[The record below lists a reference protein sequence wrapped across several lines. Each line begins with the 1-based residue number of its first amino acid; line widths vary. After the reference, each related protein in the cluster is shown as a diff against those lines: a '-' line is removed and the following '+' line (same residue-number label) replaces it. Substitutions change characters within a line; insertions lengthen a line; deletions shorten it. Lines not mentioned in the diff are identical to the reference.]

1 MDRTICPGQ
10 DTRYWRPGD
19 IFNVPCGSCGA
30 SIEFFK
36 DDAVRR
42 CSRCGARVRNPRLS
56 TGCAQ
61 WCRHAKECLGYD
73 PSGAAAGGGAPA
85 TRLSIERA
93 IIDAI
98 KKEFGDTGEATA
110 RALAALD
117 RARPLMMGTAA
128 KPGVVIPAVLLIPA
142 FKNCDGAH
150 STPVESIMK
159 EAGVE
164 RCDFE
169 DACAIIHAHHA
180 GTFIDTPEFRIVAES
195 YAGD

>member
-1 MDRTICPGQ
+1 MCPGQ

-73 PSGAAAGGGAPA
+73 PSGAAADGAPA
-85 TRLSIERA
+85 PAPSIERA
-93 IIDAI
+93 IIDAM
-98 KKEFGDTGEATA
+98 KREFGNAGVETV
-110 RALAALD
+110 RALAALE

-128 KPGVVIPAVLLIPA
+128 DPGVVIPAVLLLPA
-142 FKNCDGAH
+142 VKNCGSVRSA
-150 STPVESIMK
+150 PVESIMK
-159 EAGVE
+159 DAGVE
-164 RCDFE
+164 RCHIE

-180 GTFIDTPEFRIVAES
+180 GTLLDTPEFRIVAES